1 MVLQYS
7 DLYRGKHITQEE
19 FERRAL
25 KILGPEYEV
34 GEYKGASVKTEVK
47 HLTCGNIYMQR
58 PYSIYRGDG
67 CPYCARKRNINSLRE
82 RGFKIAKNKLSPN
95 FIIVSTYQN
104 ANKPLKIKSLDCGH
118 EFWIGRLA
126 RFEKNM
132 HCRVCDNTIRR
143 KKPRVHTNVGDLLR
157 STRLKK
163 GWTAKH
169 LSVVS
174 GISTVEISQIENGRI
189 IATDYERDRLM
200 YYLKGW

>member
-1 MVLQYS
+1 MRFSGKTYYS
-7 DLYRGKHITQEE
+7 KR
-19 FERRAL
+19 FERDAL
-25 KILGPEYEV
+25 KYLSNTCCGIKV
-34 GEYKGASVKTEVK
+34 GKTQ
-47 HLTCGNIYMQR
+47 LTSAGDNIAT
-58 PYSIYRGDG
+58 PSIYREMF
-67 CPYCARKRNINSLRE
+67 PYCARKRNINSLRE

-143 KKPRVHTNVGDLLR
+143 KKPRVHTDVGDLLR

-169 LSVVS
+169 LSVDQELV
-174 GISTVEISQIENGRI
+174 
-189 IATDYERDRLM
+189 
-200 YYLKGW
+200 

>member
-1 MVLQYS
+1 M
-7 DLYRGKHITQEE
+7 
-19 FERRAL
+19 
-25 KILGPEYEV
+25 
-34 GEYKGASVKTEVK
+34 
-47 HLTCGNIYMQR
+47 
-58 PYSIYRGDG
+58 
-67 CPYCARKRNINSLRE
+67 
-82 RGFKIAKNKLSPN
+82 
-95 FIIVSTYQN
+95 
-104 ANKPLKIKSLDCGH
+104 
-118 EFWIGRLA
+118 A